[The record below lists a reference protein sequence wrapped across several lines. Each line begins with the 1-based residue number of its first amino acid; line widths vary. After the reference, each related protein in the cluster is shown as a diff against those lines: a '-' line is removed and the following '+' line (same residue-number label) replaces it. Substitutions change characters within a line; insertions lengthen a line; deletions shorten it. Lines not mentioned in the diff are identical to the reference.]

1 MSTVQLLYAE
11 RPGVVE
17 ATMCLPEHLHS
28 IGEKTMQTKTTPSY
42 LLTRREA
49 AVYLNVSQRT
59 LDQLV
64 ADGLP
69 RVKIG
74 SCVRLERAD
83 LDAFIAAQKA
93 A

>member
-1 MSTVQLLYAE
+1 MHTTITARHLL
-11 RPGVVE
+11 
-17 ATMCLPEHLHS
+17 S
-28 IGEKTMQTKTTPSY
+28 
-42 LLTRREA
+42 RREA
-49 AVYLNVSQRT
+49 ATYLAISPRK

-64 ADGLP
+64 ADGDLP

-74 SCVRLERAD
+74 SCVRFEQAD

>member
-1 MSTVQLLYAE
+1 MQSPTRTSHLL
-11 RPGVVE
+11 
-17 ATMCLPEHLHS
+17 S
-28 IGEKTMQTKTTPSY
+28 
-42 LLTRREA
+42 RREA
-49 AVYLNVSQRT
+49 AAYLSVSQRK

-64 ADGLP
+64 ADGQLP

-74 SCVRLERAD
+74 SCVRFEQAD

>member
-1 MSTVQLLYAE
+1 
-11 RPGVVE
+11 
-17 ATMCLPEHLHS
+17 
-28 IGEKTMQTKTTPSY
+28 MQTTP
-42 LLTRREA
+42 LLTRQEA
-49 AVYLNVSQRT
+49 AAYLVISQRK

-64 ADGLP
+64 ADGDLS

-74 SCVRLERAD
+74 SCVRFERTD